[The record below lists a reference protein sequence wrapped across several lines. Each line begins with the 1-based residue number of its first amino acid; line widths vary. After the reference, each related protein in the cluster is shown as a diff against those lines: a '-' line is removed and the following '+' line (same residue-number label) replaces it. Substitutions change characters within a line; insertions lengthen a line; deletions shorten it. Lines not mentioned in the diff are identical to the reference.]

1 MTERTR
7 VVAIEDEVKRSY
19 LDYAMSVIIGR
30 ALPDVRDGLKP
41 VHRRILYAMYEMGNT
56 STKPHKKSARVVG
69 DVIGKYHPH
78 GDAAVYDALVRMAQ
92 DFSMRYP
99 LVDGHGNFG
108 SIDGDPPA
116 AMRYTEVRMS
126 KMAELFLEDID
137 KDTVDFRPN
146 YDGSLMEPEVLPTPF
161 PNLLMNGSS
170 GIAVGM
176 ATSIPPH
183 NLSELVD
190 ALLLLI
196 ENRNITVEE
205 IVKVLPG
212 PDFPTGGIIL
222 GREGILKAY
231 KTGRGSITVR
241 ARVEEEEGKIVIT
254 EIPYMVNKAQ
264 LLERIAALVNE
275 KKIEGIANI
284 RDESNR
290 EGIRVVIELKRGVQR
305 SVLLN
310 RLFKMTPLET
320 SFNVMLLAIS
330 RNQPRIFNIK
340 ELLEEFLDFRT
351 EVVTRRTQF
360 ILRKSKERLHILEGL
375 LKALDQID
383 LVIETI
389 RASKT
394 PQEAKAA
401 LMERFQFSERQ
412 AQAILDMRL
421 QRLTGLE
428 REKLEEE
435 LKNVRSKV
443 EECLEILGSKE
454 KLLSVIR
461 EELIRIKKEF
471 GDERRTEI
479 REEREELSVEDL
491 IPLEDN
497 LVTITYRGYIK
508 RTPLREYRQQRRG
521 GKGKKGISVVDSDF
535 VEHIFHTSTHDWL
548 LFFTNK
554 GRIYWMKVYEIPE
567 APISG
572 KGKNI
577 VNLLPLEEGERV
589 TSLLNVK
596 SFSKDFNVFMA
607 TKMGFVKKTNLMEF
621 SRPKRSGIIACNL
634 EEGDELIS
642 TLLIRGGERIFMATR
657 LGFVNAFPEGE
668 VRVMG
673 RVARGVR
680 GIKLGEGDEVVSVG
694 ILHHGCEIL
703 FITEKGFSKRVKVE
717 EFRETHRGSK
727 GVIGIRLDEKVGRLV
742 KALAVREDE
751 SIVVISNRGRSIRI
765 KVKDISSMSRY
776 AKGVKIMDVS
786 QDEKVV
792 SATVIKKDEE

>member
-394 PQEAKAA
+394 PQEAKAT